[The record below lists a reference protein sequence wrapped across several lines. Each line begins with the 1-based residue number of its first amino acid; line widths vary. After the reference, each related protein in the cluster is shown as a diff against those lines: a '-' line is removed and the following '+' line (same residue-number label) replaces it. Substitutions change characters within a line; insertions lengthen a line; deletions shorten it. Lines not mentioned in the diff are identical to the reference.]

1 MKRIMVRVAP
11 VLFLVLIIAS
21 MAWSQTP
28 APGDTDINGRFSK
41 SLGTDA
47 NRIFQ
52 HYYLV
57 KNGGVIEFTAKDPAD
72 NASIAAVQ
80 KYLLAQKDLFEKG
93 KNEGDSEVHGKVAD
107 GTLVLKKLRN
117 EITFFT
123 VKNEDGAVLRMFS
136 VNEQARQAIQD
147 FIKFQINEHKTGDP
161 LVVAE
166 Q

>member
-11 VLFLVLIIAS
+11 VIFVLIVAS
-21 MAWSQTP
+21 LAWSQTP
-28 APGDTDINGRFSK
+28 LTGDSDINIRFSK

-72 NASIAAVQ
+72 NTSIAAVQ
-80 KYLLAQKDLFEKG
+80 KYLETQKDLFEKG
-93 KNEGDSEVHGKVAD
+93 KNEGDTEVHGKTAD
-107 GTLVLKKLRN
+107 GMPVLKKLRN
-117 EITFFT
+117 EITFFA
-123 VKNEDGAVLRMFS
+123 VKNEEGAVLRMFS
-136 VNEQARQAIQD
+136 TNEQARQAIQD

-161 LVVAE
+161 LVAE

>member
-1 MKRIMVRVAP
+1 MKGIMVRVAP
-11 VLFLVLIIAS
+11 VILVLIVAS
-21 MAWSQTP
+21 LAWSQTP
-28 APGDTDINGRFSK
+28 PTGDSDINARFSK

-72 NASIAAVQ
+72 NASVAAVQ
-80 KYLLAQKDLFEKG
+80 KYLATQKDLFEKG
-93 KNEGDSEVHGKVAD
+93 KNEGDADVHGKIAD
-107 GTLVLKKLRN
+107 GVPVLKKLRN

-136 VNEQARQAIQD
+136 TNDQARQAIQD

-161 LVVAE
+161 LVAD

>member
-1 MKRIMVRVAP
+1 MKRIMVRVA
-11 VLFLVLIIAS
+11 LVILVFVVS
-21 MAWSQTP
+21 SLAWSQTP
-28 APGDTDINGRFSK
+28 ATADSEINARFSK

-57 KNGGVIEFTAKDPAD
+57 KAGGVIELTAKDPAD
-72 NASIAAVQ
+72 KSSVAAVQ
-80 KYLLAQKDLFEKG
+80 KYLETQKDLFEKG
-93 KNEGDSEVHGKVAD
+93 KNEGDAEVHGKVAD
-107 GTLVLKKLRN
+107 GVPVLKKLRN

-123 VKNEDGAVLRMFS
+123 VKSEEGAVLRMFS
-136 VNEQARQAIQD
+136 TNEQARQAIQD